1 MLTKNNIES
10 NKNVV
15 TKKDLEKLVAAK
27 DPEVLNFD
35 FLNEVVDIL
44 KDDFQNE
51 TKDNP
56 ISFNQWLDSK
66 PDSYFKRFEYSNGGK
81 VIDFLSYA
89 KMKEPKIKKLN
100 LAQNDF
106 EKAVID
112 IKSDADRAI
121 IRELLR
127 RSGIN
132 VGGSND

>member
-112 IKSDADRAI
+112 IKSDADKAI